1 MKKVVLILIFALGV
15 AVLFYCYVWVPKRQ
29 KDLKFSKQEA
39 ANITAQFVE
48 NQTKKKHYQRMQ
60 KIYEAIVKQYPN
72 NEVAKKEL
80 AKAYYELGRLALE
93 ENDLAGAKQQI
104 TKALELNPRDPKALE
119 LSQKLALF

>member
-1 MKKVVLILIFALGV
+1 MKRIIFFLILVLVSGALYY
-15 AVLFYCYVWVPKRQ
+15 FYVWSPKQRPA
-29 KDLKFSKQEA
+29 KFSKQEA
-39 ANITAQFVE
+39 ADISVQFVE
-48 NQTKKKHYQRMQ
+48 NQTKKKHFQRMQ
-60 KIYEAIVKQYPN
+60 KIYEAIVKQDPK
-72 NEVAKKEL
+72 NEPAKKEL